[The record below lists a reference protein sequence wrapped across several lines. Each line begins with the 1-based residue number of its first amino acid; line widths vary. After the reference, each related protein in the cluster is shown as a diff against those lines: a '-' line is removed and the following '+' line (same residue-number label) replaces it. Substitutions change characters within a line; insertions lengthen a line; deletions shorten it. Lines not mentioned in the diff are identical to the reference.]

1 MSYIGWIDARLGASY
16 DSRLVARTDAR
27 LDTRGHGT
35 CPLDTYYMYLDI
47 HTMLDPWT
55 EFRSDNWLD
64 CMLNISLAHY

>member
-1 MSYIGWIDARLGASY
+1 MSYIGWIDARPGASY

-27 LDTRGHGT
+27 LDTS
-35 CPLDTYYMYLDI
+35 I